1 MQTLVTAAQHKNFT
15 LPLLQMKQHGL
26 QRQKAPHRG
35 KGKGRGQGR
44 GRQQQAPR
52 QYQDV
57 DAVDG
62 DVKMQ
67 VRGER
72 GGKREQERKRK
83 RQLGDDTD
91 MVDAEAS
98 LKACRCCQHQHAW
111 HKTPVDMHRVV
122 QHLYGTYK
130 LETRQRCLLSQL
142 TDSCHP
148 RCRHLVTLSG
158 FCLKGL
164 VCCTGKR
171 CWRGPA
177 NKWRGA
183 KGSSTGKRRVVS

>member
-1 MQTLVTAAQHKNFT
+1 MQTLVTAAQHRKFT
-15 LPLLQMKQHGL
+15 LPLLQMKQHGV

-98 LKACRCCQHQHAW
+98 LKASCGFFQCLHAW
-111 HKTPVDMHRVV
+111 HKPPVDM
-122 QHLYGTYK
+122 
-130 LETRQRCLLSQL
+130 
-142 TDSCHP
+142 D
-148 RCRHLVTLSG
+148 
-158 FCLKGL
+158 
-164 VCCTGKR
+164 
-171 CWRGPA
+171 
-177 NKWRGA
+177 
-183 KGSSTGKRRVVS
+183 